1 LDAAGD
7 QKAVRRSPATARL
20 AAVPF
25 VVAALVAGAGCAPAQ
40 APSPPSPAA
49 VLARLRANDLA
60 LDEARAAVPTL
71 LTAPVSIRLQA
82 SDALRANY
90 LQRTARHA
98 KACAGLGKAIA
109 AAAPKRAEPKGGKK
123 PAADPIDGHRSKA
136 LAASRRDGLTKEIIQ
151 SVIDPEL
158 QALEAALWPAREALV
173 AKAPALQTAFE
184 ALQGERA
191 ELPQWFALYGEATAG
206 LELHPDA
213 EKHFTKN
220 PPPPPPLPLAGLDDE
235 WTAWTLLAMP
245 LSARDR
251 SAIEANETLRAT
263 MDPQEI
269 AGTTALNRL
278 RWLLGLPLLH
288 IDAKLAAA
296 ARDHSLDMETLGFF
310 AHESPVA
317 GKKSPSDRA
326 ARFGTSGG
334 AENIAS
340 GQESG
345 PAAVQSWWY
354 SPGHHR
360 NMLGGHGRV
369 GLGRHARKWTQM
381 FGG

>member
-1 LDAAGD
+1 MDAAER
-7 QKAVRRSPATARL
+7 QEAVRSGRSPSAL
-20 AAVPF
+20 AITVLCA
-25 VVAALVAGAGCAPAQ
+25 CQAPAQ
-40 APSPPSPAA
+40 TPTPPSPAA
-49 VLARLRANDLA
+49 VLAQVRAANLA
-60 LDEARAAVPTL
+60 LDDARAAVPAL
-71 LTAPVSIRLQA
+71 QTAPVTIRLQA
-82 SDALRANY
+82 SDALRSNY

-98 KACAGLGKAIA
+98 KACAELGKAIA

-123 PAADPIDGHRSKA
+123 PAADPIDGHRSRA
-136 LAASRRDGLTKEIIQ
+136 LAASRREGLTKEIIHD
-151 SVIDPEL
+151 VIDPEL
-158 QALEAALWPAREALV
+158 QALATALWPEREALV
-173 AKAPALQTAFE
+173 TKAPALQTAFD
-184 ALQGERA
+184 ALQRERA
-191 ELPQWFALYGEATAG
+191 ELPEWYALYGESTAG

-213 EKHFTKN
+213 EKHFLKN
-220 PPPPPPLPLAGLDDE
+220 PPPSPPLPLAGLDDE

-251 SAIEANETLRAT
+251 SALEANETLRAT

-269 AGTTALNRL
+269 AGNTALNRL
-278 RWLLGLPLLH
+278 RWLLGLPVLR
-288 IDAKLAAA
+288 IDPKLAAA

-317 GKKSPSDRA
+317 GKKSPGDRA